1 MPSSFPY
8 SPFLLMKEMFLKK
21 LLHLFVFLA
30 LQQPTMQQ
38 QHPLACLLAC
48 LHFALFCCLLKV
60 VCVMLLF
67 PSLFSSYLKKINKP
81 GQQVA

>member
-1 MPSSFPY
+1 
-8 SPFLLMKEMFLKK
+8 
-21 LLHLFVFLA
+21 
-30 LQQPTMQQ
+30 
-38 QHPLACLLAC
+38 